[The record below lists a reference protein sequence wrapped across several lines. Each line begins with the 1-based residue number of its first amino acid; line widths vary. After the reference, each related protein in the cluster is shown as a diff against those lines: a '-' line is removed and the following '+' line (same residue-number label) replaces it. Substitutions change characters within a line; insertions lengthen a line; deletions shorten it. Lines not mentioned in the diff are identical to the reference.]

1 MDDVRYRK
9 ISESISDNYISS
21 SRIQSHLPENDKQK
35 LVDTLNDLKSI
46 FPSSLDELEPIIK
59 EINSTFEN
67 LAKRNKKLIKNY
79 ESILRKNENTIR
91 FLYSE
96 IFNLKIKNTFLEN
109 NVEILLKKEKEYI
122 LVKEKTG
129 IVVENGAIIY
139 NDRKDNEIFIL
150 RKENSTLK
158 NVINNHEKEIEK
170 LNQKYKN
177 DKTNYENQITT
188 LHYKISLLQNKIA
201 SKNLVQSNS
210 TFNLHN
216 NPNEETLN
224 SHISQNYETI
234 PLPHYDS
241 GELETNTK
249 KNYNSIKKKYQ
260 TNFNQENN
268 QFNSMSI
275 SNNNPLQNLL
285 NLTPKV
291 EENGINF
298 QAFKRIN
305 NLKKNSIQ
313 INLDDYKR
321 NNNNNSLQISPL
333 SNNKKN
339 GGKCFKN
346 RIKSGIEFS
355 ISYNNSN
362 KSNSGDN
369 KKKFG
374 QKKNVIK
381 SYTIMQRKKNVNGI
395 FSSCKHT
402 MQSPMNLHGNFNRK

>member
-1 MDDVRYRK
+1 M
-9 ISESISDNYISS
+9 
-21 SRIQSHLPENDKQK
+21 
-35 LVDTLNDLKSI
+35 KS
-46 FPSSLDELEPIIK
+46 
-59 EINSTFEN
+59 
-67 LAKRNKKLIKNY
+67 Y

-109 NVEILLKKEKEYI
+109 KVEILLRKEKEYI

-139 NDRKDNEIFIL
+139 NDRKENEIFIL

-170 LNQKYKN
+170 LKQTFKN
-177 DKTNYENQITT
+177 EKTNFENQITT
-188 LHYKISLLQNKIA
+188 LHYKLNLLQKKIT

-216 NPNEETLN
+216 NPNEETMN
-224 SHISQNYETI
+224 SNFSQNYETI

-241 GELETNTK
+241 GDFENAK
-249 KNYNSIKKKYQ
+249 KNYHNLKKKYQ
-260 TNFNQENN
+260 TNFNDENN

-275 SNNNPLQNLL
+275 SNNNALQNLL

-298 QAFKRIN
+298 QAFRRIN

-313 INLDDYKR
+313 IN
-321 NNNNNSLQISPL
+321 
-333 SNNKKN
+333 
-339 GGKCFKN
+339 
-346 RIKSGIEFS
+346 
-355 ISYNNSN
+355 
-362 KSNSGDN
+362 
-369 KKKFG
+369 
-374 QKKNVIK
+374 
-381 SYTIMQRKKNVNGI
+381 
-395 FSSCKHT
+395 
-402 MQSPMNLHGNFNRK
+402 

>member
-1 MDDVRYRK
+1 MDNVRYK
-9 ISESISDNYISS
+9 KISDNISDDYISS
-21 SRIQSHLPENDKQK
+21 SKIKSHLPENDKQK
-35 LVDTLNDLKSI
+35 LIAILNNLKTT
-46 FPSSLDELEPIIK
+46 FPSSSNELEPIIK
-59 EINSTFEN
+59 EINSIFEN
-67 LAKRNKKLIKNY
+67 LSKENKKLMKSY

-109 NVEILLKKEKEYI
+109 KVEILLRKEKEYI

-139 NDRKDNEIFIL
+139 NDRKENEIFIL

-170 LNQKYKN
+170 LKQTFKN
-177 DKTNYENQITT
+177 EKTNFENQITT
-188 LHYKISLLQNKIA
+188 LHYKLNLLQKKIT

-216 NPNEETLN
+216 NPNEETMN
-224 SHISQNYETI
+224 SNFSQNYETI

-241 GELETNTK
+241 GDFENAK
-249 KNYNSIKKKYQ
+249 KNYHNLKKKYQ
-260 TNFNQENN
+260 TNFNDENN

-275 SNNNPLQNLL
+275 SNNNALQNLL

-298 QAFKRIN
+298 QAFRRIN

-321 NNNNNSLQISPL
+321 NNNSLQISPL
-333 SNNKKN
+333 TNNKKN
-339 GGKCFKN
+339 GGKYFKN
-346 RIKSGIEFS
+346 KIKSGIEFS
-355 ISYNNSN
+355 ISYNNNN
-362 KSNSGDN
+362 KSNSGDR
-369 KKKFG
+369 KKLV
-374 QKKNVIK
+374 QKKNIVK
-381 SYTIMQRKKNVNGI
+381 SYTIMQKKKNVNGI
-395 FSSCKHT
+395 FSSCKNT
-402 MQSPMNLHGNFNRK
+402 MQPPMNLHGNCYRK

>member
-1 MDDVRYRK
+1 MDNVRYK
-9 ISESISDNYISS
+9 KISDNISDDYISS
-21 SRIQSHLPENDKQK
+21 SKIKSHLPENDKQK
-35 LVDTLNDLKSI
+35 LIAILNNLKTT
-46 FPSSLDELEPIIK
+46 FPSSSNELEPIIK
-59 EINSTFEN
+59 EINSIFEN
-67 LAKRNKKLIKNY
+67 LSKENKKLMKSY

-109 NVEILLKKEKEYI
+109 KVEILLKKEKEYI

-139 NDRKDNEIFIL
+139 NDRKENEIFIL

-170 LNQKYKN
+170 LKQKFKN
-177 DKTNYENQITT
+177 EKTNFENQITT
-188 LHYKISLLQNKIA
+188 LHYKLNLLQKKIT

-216 NPNEETLN
+216 NPNEETMN
-224 SHISQNYETI
+224 SNFSQNYETI

-241 GELETNTK
+241 GDFENAK
-249 KNYNSIKKKYQ
+249 KNYHNLKKKYQ
-260 TNFNQENN
+260 TNFNDENN

-275 SNNNPLQNLL
+275 SNNNALQNLL

-298 QAFKRIN
+298 QAFRRIN

-321 NNNNNSLQISPL
+321 NNNSLQISPL
-333 SNNKKN
+333 TNNKKN
-339 GGKCFKN
+339 GGKYFKN
-346 RIKSGIEFS
+346 KIKSGIEFS
-355 ISYNNSN
+355 ISYNNNN
-362 KSNSGDN
+362 KSNSGD
-369 KKKFG
+369 KKKLV
-374 QKKNVIK
+374 QKKNIVK
-381 SYTIMQRKKNVNGI
+381 SYTIMQKKKNVNGI
-395 FSSCKHT
+395 FSSCKNT
-402 MQSPMNLHGNFNRK
+402 MQPPMNLHGNCYRK